1 MCIGMRSGRFSRYYN
16 TSSLIHMLNPLCKI
30 LAMLVF
36 LLMVFIS
43 SSLKVI
49 IALFLILFFLM
60 TISNVPFSKYFSSIY
75 SMKVLLVFIII
86 LNFLLKVSFYVS
98 IVMVSKICLVVLYSS
113 VLMFTTTTNELAYGI
128 SALLRPLEFFG
139 INVTKIYMAIALS
152 LNFIPSLFMSS
163 NKILKSQMSRGFD
176 YNSNSFGKF
185 LAIRTVFIPMFVS
198 SIKRADSVSEAMEV
212 KNFNF
217 ENKRSNISDCRWHF
231 CDFYMIVCHLIVLV
245 MVLVKEVV

>member
-1 MCIGMRSGRFSRYYN
+1 MRSGRFSRYYN

-43 SSLKVI
+43 SSIKVI
-49 IALFLILFFLM
+49 IALSLILFFLM
-60 TISNVPFSKYFSSIY
+60 TVSNVPFSKYFSSIY

-128 SALLRPLEFFG
+128 SSLLRPLEFFG
-139 INVTKIYMAIALS
+139 INVTKISMAIALS

-176 YNSNSFGKF
+176 YNSNSFRDRI

>member
-1 MCIGMRSGRFSRYYN
+1 MRSGRFSRYYN
-16 TSSLIHMLNPLCKI
+16 TYSLIHLLNPLCKI

-43 SSLKVI
+43 SSIKVI

-60 TISNVPFSKYFSSIY
+60 TVSNVPFRKYFRPIY
-75 SMKVLLVFIII
+75 GMKVLLAFIII
-86 LNFLLKVSFYVS
+86 LNFLLKDSFYVS

-113 VLMFTTTTNELAYGI
+113 VLMFTTTTNGLAYGFA
-128 SALLRPLEFFG
+128 SLLRPLEFFG
-139 INVTKIYMAIALS
+139 IDVTKISMAIALS
-152 LNFIPSLFMSS
+152 LNFIPSLFDSS
-163 NKILKSQMSRGFD
+163 SKIMKSQMSRGFD
-176 YNSNSFGKF
+176 YKDGSFMDRVMG
-185 LAIRTVFIPMFVS
+185 IRTVFIPMFVN

-217 ENKRSNISDCRWHF
+217 DNKRSSINDCKWHF
-231 CDFYMIVCHLIVLV
+231 CDFYMITCHLLILI